1 MRGHTMWRVAV
12 LTVFLATAAHGQKK
26 PEEDLSKGGNLFE
39 SLGIAEEYAK
49 QAGLQGLVIQQ
60 AEAVT
65 VAMPQSLSKHQPAVI
80 ASVNRYHTA
89 ALKGVGAKS
98 EGFWTKRP
106 VLIVFTDKAHFASFV
121 RRVEKRSFEPG
132 EKASV
137 TVGDE
142 QPAIGVLWDNPRPVP
157 PGHAPLEAQVGERVA
172 AAVLL
177 RAAGAKNPVPTWLPE
192 AFGTATTFQMT
203 GQPYRAYQAEVRRNA
218 QLFGRT
224 QKENP
229 WDATLSGP
237 KAQAAQAS
245 FAYWLAYGPKAGK
258 MATLAKQ
265 FVPEE
270 NQERVELPQAM
281 QKAQLDGG
289 DLASLWQGWLAGWR

>member
-1 MRGHTMWRVAV
+1 MNNIRAVSLVVLLVNGLSGQEAAKPGGGEKESAAAVAREYAQMAGLTAVTIGQAEHVAV
-12 LTVFLATAAHGQKK
+12 GLPETAKRSLA
-26 PEEDLSKGGNLFE
+26 S
-39 SLGIAEEYAK
+39 
-49 QAGLQGLVIQQ
+49 VIQ
-60 AEAVT
+60 AVD
-65 VAMPQSLSKHQPAVI
+65 
-80 ASVNRYHTA
+80 RYHAA
-89 ALKGVGAKS
+89 ALKGVGAKTD
-98 EGFWTKRP
+98 GFWAKRP

-203 GQPYRAYQAEVRRNA
+203 GQPFRTYQAEVRRNA

-281 QKAQLDGG
+281 KKAQLDGG